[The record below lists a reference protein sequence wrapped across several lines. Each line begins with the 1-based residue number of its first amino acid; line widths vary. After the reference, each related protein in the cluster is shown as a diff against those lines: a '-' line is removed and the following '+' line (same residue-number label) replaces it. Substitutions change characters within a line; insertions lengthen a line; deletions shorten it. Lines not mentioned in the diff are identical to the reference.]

1 MIDRV
6 ARQLQRGSTRQELHP
21 DLPMPISW
29 RNERDGS
36 SVCREYWRFL
46 EAHGRGEF
54 VQLDDSRGVFL
65 TPSQLPDAH

>member
-1 MIDRV
+1 
-6 ARQLQRGSTRQELHP
+6 
-21 DLPMPISW
+21 MPISG

-36 SVCREYWRFL
+36 SICREYWSFL

-65 TPSQLPDAH
+65 DPSQLPDAH